1 MWQKWENPYGKST
14 YLALQVATLK
24 SKVST
29 FLKIGLLCFHL
40 NIVHTDVTFFEIRI
54 FEMLFQTHCLP
65 LLMMPTKANLCAEK
79 RSLDGFSLTQRN
91 QESVYN
97 LGNRD
102 QQSVKGERKTPLS
115 LKNKGIQSQWQFP
128 QCG

>member
-1 MWQKWENPYGKST
+1 
-14 YLALQVATLK
+14 
-24 SKVST
+24 
-29 FLKIGLLCFHL
+29 
-40 NIVHTDVTFFEIRI
+40 
-54 FEMLFQTHCLP
+54 
-65 LLMMPTKANLCAEK
+65 MMPTKANLCAEK

-115 LKNKGIQSQWQFP
+115 LKNKGIQSQ
-128 QCG
+128 